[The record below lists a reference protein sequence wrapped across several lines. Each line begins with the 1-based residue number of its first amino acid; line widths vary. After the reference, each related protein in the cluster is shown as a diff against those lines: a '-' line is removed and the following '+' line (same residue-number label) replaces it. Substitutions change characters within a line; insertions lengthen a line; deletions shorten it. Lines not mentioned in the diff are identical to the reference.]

1 METEKPIQWE
11 LFDLPQLDSENASIE
26 DQSYQEQQKIIDKP
40 IDYVS
45 RKAIELRPLDFL
57 QFFPEFQSLTA
68 EEQTQINVL
77 DANRTLEA
85 YFKREA
91 DSLSLIIDSNL
102 PKLKDTVFHIEVQTA
117 YENAINERILVYE
130 VLILHKTKKK
140 RVKTLL
146 INLDPNTKSQQLG
159 SHDFGSVKINYQ
171 VKNLWEQEYEEV
183 KQRVGLLPFTPY
195 LKGGG
200 QPQIKEASESIQQQ
214 IDDPRECAEMLFL
227 LAILAGRKY
236 NTVGFKL
243 LSPLVTMNI
252 QTLIDDPTAKELI
265 HILFPKEIA
274 QAEEKGEQKG
284 IEKGIEIAKENFLR
298 RLQSVPGVLS
308 DAQIQQLLK

>member
-1 METEKPIQWE
+1 METENPLQWE
-11 LFDLPQLDSENASIE
+11 LFDIPQLNSDKASIE
-26 DQSYQEQQKIIDKP
+26 DKSYQEQQKIIDKP

-57 QFFPEFQSLTA
+57 QFFPEFQSLTP
-68 EEQTQINVL
+68 EEQKQIKVL

-102 PKLKDTVFHIEVQTA
+102 PKLKDTIFHIEVQTA
-117 YENAINERILVYE
+117 YESSIDDRILVYE

-146 INLDPNTKSQQLG
+146 INLDPTTKTQQLG
-159 SHDFGSVKINYQ
+159 RHDFGSVKIQYQ

-200 QPQIKEASESIQQQ
+200 QQQIKEASERLQQQ
-214 IDDPRECAEMLFL
+214 IDDPRECAEMLFM

-236 NTVGFKL
+236 NTVGFQL

-252 QTLIDDPTAKELI
+252 QTLRDDPTAKELI
-265 HILFPKEIA
+265 HILFPNEIA
-274 QAEEKGEQKG
+274 QAEEKG
-284 IEKGIEIAKENFLR
+284 IEKGIELAKENFLR
-298 RLQSVPGVLS
+298 QLQSIQGVLS
-308 DAQIQQLLK
+308 DEQIQQLLK

>member
-1 METEKPIQWE
+1 LKTK
-11 LFDLPQLDSENASIE
+11 ATKE
-26 DQSYQEQQKIIDKP
+26 DQQKIIDKP
-40 IDYVS
+40 IIDYVS

-57 QFFPEFQSLTA
+57 QFFPEFQSLTP
-68 EEQTQINVL
+68 EEQKQLKVL

-117 YENAINERILVYE
+117 YESNIDERILVYE

-146 INLDPNTKSQQLG
+146 INLDPTTKTQQLG
-159 SHDFGSVKINYQ
+159 RHDFGSVKIQYQ
-171 VKNLWEQEYEEV
+171 VKNLWEQEYEEL

-200 QPQIKEASESIQQQ
+200 QQQIKEASDRLQQE
-214 IDDPRECAEMLFL
+214 IDDPRECAEMLFM
-227 LAILAGRKY
+227 LAILAGRK
-236 NTVGFKL
+236 
-243 LSPLVTMNI
+243 
-252 QTLIDDPTAKELI
+252 
-265 HILFPKEIA
+265 
-274 QAEEKGEQKG
+274 
-284 IEKGIEIAKENFLR
+284 
-298 RLQSVPGVLS
+298 
-308 DAQIQQLLK
+308 